1 LDLNYRVKAV
11 KYTAFR
17 SGLYNVVIGQRTDT
31 LQDKLKSCP
40 DFEGTNQDGIA
51 LLRIIKVILY
61 SFEQACHQ
69 EDELMMIKT
78 MFYTF
83 KQGNK
88 MSLQRYYELFLG
100 QVTVLYE
107 VGISIFDEATA
118 ESITRENNRAKPN
131 VKDYA
136 EARERALTIQFLQG
150 ANPSHSAEY
159 IAHLRNSHL
168 EGNDLYPKNL
178 TEAYHTLSCREPSPG
193 GSATLDGG

>member
-78 MFYTF
+78 MFYTY
-83 KQGNK
+83 KQGNN
-88 MSLQRYYELFLG
+88 MSLQRYYELFL
-100 QVTVLYE
+100 QFLMKSASAFLMRLPQSLLHERVTV
-107 VGISIFDEATA
+107 SNQT
-118 ESITRENNRAKPN
+118 
-131 VKDYA
+131 
-136 EARERALTIQFLQG
+136 
-150 ANPSHSAEY
+150 
-159 IAHLRNSHL
+159 
-168 EGNDLYPKNL
+168 
-178 TEAYHTLSCREPSPG
+178 
-193 GSATLDGG
+193 